1 MSQKPYE
8 KPYID
13 LLLPYKETFT
23 PLNAGAVATVVSDLA
38 YHTTL
43 DYKMHIYGKS
53 LSSESF
59 PELSYR
65 ALKPKWPLI
74 YGQNLG
80 LAYSYSTHLKNRE
93 KQPSLIE
100 VHGRCQVARTIANL
114 HSRIR
119 VALFLHNDPRQMIGS
134 RTLGERLWLA
144 KNLAGIFANSTYIKN
159 CFLDGF
165 SAKEIDATPI
175 FLTPLGANRN
185 LKEKPSKE
193 KTIIIA
199 SRIVPEKG
207 ILEAAIALKEIL
219 PNFPDW
225 NLKIIGAKNFA
236 NGKVSEYER
245 AVKETVAPLQGQ
257 AKMLGFL
264 PLADINRELKKAAIA
279 MVPSVW
285 QEPASRAVLEALA
298 NGCALITT
306 RMGGIPERAEG
317 RALIVEYPD
326 SFNFAIALK
335 SLLSEPDKLRALHDI
350 AWHNYPFDC
359 ASMAYQADNAR
370 EKIISL

>member
-1 MSQKPYE
+1 MSNKPCE

-23 PLNAGAVATVVSDLA
+23 PSNAGAVATVVSDLV

-43 DYKMHIYGKS
+43 DYEMHIYGKS
-53 LSSESF
+53 LYSPSF
-59 PELSYR
+59 PRLSYR
-65 ALKPKWPLI
+65 ALKPKWPII
-74 YGQNLG
+74 YGKNLG
-80 LAYSYSTHLKNRE
+80 LAHRYIAHLKYRE

-100 VHGRCQVARTIANL
+100 VHGRCQVARAITKLQKKIK
-114 HSRIR
+114 
-119 VALFLHNDPRQMIGS
+119 VALFLHNDPRQMMGS

-144 KNLAGIFANSTYIKN
+144 KNLAGIFANSAYIKN

-165 SAKEIDATPI
+165 SAKEIDETPI

-207 ILEAAIALKEIL
+207 ILEAAIALREIL

-225 NLKIIGAKNFA
+225 NLKIIGAKNFH
-236 NGKVSEYER
+236 NGKVSNYER
-245 AVKETVAPLQGQ
+245 AVKETITPLRGQ
-257 AKMLGFL
+257 AEMLGFL
-264 PLADINRELKKAAIA
+264 PLTDINRELKKAAVA

-306 RMGGIPERAEG
+306 KKGGIPERAEG
-317 RALIVEYPD
+317 RALIVEHPD
-326 SFNFAIALK
+326 SQNFATALK
-335 SLLSEPDKLRALHDI
+335 SLLSKPDKLRKLHDI
-350 AWHNYPFDC
+350 AWHDYPFDC
-359 ASMAYQADNAR
+359 TNMAHHMDIAR
-370 EKIISL
+370 KTIISL